1 MILGVAGL
9 RLIKSFEG
17 CRLAAYQDQRGIW
30 TIGYG
35 HTGPEVHEGLTCTL
49 AQADA
54 WLLGDTHTASRA
66 VLDDVHVPITQN
78 QFDALVSFAFNVGA
92 GSLAHSTLLGYLN
105 GGHTVSAA
113 AEFLKWDHSG
123 GVVDLGLIRRRSAEQ
138 ALFLTP

>member
-1 MILGVAGL
+1 MILGTAGL
-9 RLIKSFEG
+9 QLIKSFEG
-17 CRLAAYQDQRGIW
+17 CRLTAYQDQRGIW

-35 HTGPEVHEGLTCTL
+35 HTGPEVMKGLTCTQ
-49 AQADA
+49 AQADS

-105 GGHTVSAA
+105 GSHTESAA
-113 AEFLKWDHSG
+113 AEILRWDHSG
-123 GVVDLGLIRRRSAEQ
+123 GVVDPGLTRRRSAEQ